1 MKPSSKGTDLVAKVW
16 QAAAFR
22 RFRQIPV
29 LWPSVVASFWVLCLA
44 GLWLAVT
51 AAQSWLFY
59 RSIDRQPYRTSHA
72 RIAAKKAVSSVLD
85 PIYDNRLAELG
96 DLPAYELELSEK
108 RLAEWT
114 GILRRV
120 YARGF
125 AEAQDQVYLPAV
137 FRYRGRALEVDMRG
151 RGTLFTHYKEDKP
164 SFRVKFPKD
173 GYVRGNRV
181 INLIIP
187 YDQARVVGDTTI
199 NSLARRYG
207 FVTIPT
213 RFVTLR
219 LNGEMLGVYHEVEHF
234 RKELAVKQ
242 FRSEGFFMSSLGE
255 PKGSSLSDHPGFEK
269 GALALSRCVVE
280 SCDGDEVRHVLD
292 NYVDFRKMTA
302 YAAITTLFGAKHGWG
317 EDNLILFFDPP
328 RGRFEPVPW
337 DMGTLELKVG
347 EDPFVGLE
355 SVKGIG
361 SAFLRFDDFRLQRDR
376 DVWDL
381 IERHEGAT
389 LEESERLYGDIRR
402 ALNFDTEHSRRYTQ
416 RMVDYFQ
423 GALTKNFKLW
433 RHHLEA
439 VDLEI
444 EAVPGGVS
452 VLNGAAA
459 AVTWRAG
466 PAPTDGA
473 VVLAGEP
480 AETVV
485 PGRYL
490 DVPGKALWRDLTVAE
505 LEAGH
510 WLNAVTGRVIDGA
523 SIRIAPDAGVD
534 TGGAVEAPESSTSES
549 EPTLPAGVRIAGAP
563 DDPVWTFE
571 GNVRLAET
579 LVVPEG
585 ARSRFA
591 PGLRLVLDPGVSLV
605 MHGDLESVGSA
616 AAPIWVGA
624 VDPSAPFGVVAVL
637 GRSHDP
643 VWVRLRHTTISG
655 GTESGY
661 RGSHFSG
668 MFSVYDGHLNM
679 EHSRIEQVQGE
690 DGLNVKFGFIEAR
703 YNEIESTHSDAVDL
717 DFCRGVLED
726 NVIRGARGDSLD
738 FSGSLILARR
748 NQLLDT
754 TDKGVSAGEATTAH
768 LVENEIRRAT
778 TGVASKDSSWVVVR
792 PGPTEGAKIGVAL
805 YQKKQIFSSGVL
817 AAGAGSGG
825 DATPFL
831 LDPGAWAHRLGTD
844 TPQEQPGASEPG
856 S

>member
-1 MKPSSKGTDLVAKVW
+1 MSPPSNPLIDAYGRLRRSPLWPVT
-16 QAAAFR
+16 AAA
-22 RFRQIPV
+22 
-29 LWPSVVASFWVLCLA
+29 FWVLCLA

-51 AAQSWLFY
+51 AAQSWLYY
-59 RSIDRQPYRTSHA
+59 RSIGREPYRNTHT
-72 RIAAKKAVSSVLD
+72 RIAAKKAVSAVLE
-85 PIYDNRLAELG
+85 PFYDYRLAQLG
-96 DLPAYELELSEK
+96 DLPAYELELSDK
-108 RLAEWT
+108 RLTEWT
-114 GILRRV
+114 SILRRV

-125 AEAQDQVYLPAV
+125 AEEQDQIYLPAV
-137 FRYRGRALEVDMRG
+137 FRYRGQPLEVDIRG
-151 RGTLFTHYKEDKP
+151 RGTLFTHYKEEKP
-164 SFRVKFPKD
+164 SFRIRFPKD

-199 NSLARRYG
+199 NSLARRLG
-207 FVTIPT
+207 FVTLPT

-219 LNGEMLGVYHEVEHF
+219 LNGDMLGVYHEVEHF

-255 PKGSSLSDHPGFEK
+255 PKGSSLSDHPGFER
-269 GALALSRCVVE
+269 GALALSHCVVE
-280 SCDGDEVRHVLD
+280 TCTEAEVRHVLD
-292 NYVDFRKMTA
+292 SFVDVHKMAA

-337 DMGTLELKVG
+337 DMGTLELEAG

-361 SAFLRFDDFRLQRDR
+361 SAFLRFDDFRLLRDR
-376 DVWDL
+376 YVWDV
-381 IERHEGAT
+381 ITRHEDLT
-389 LEESERLYGDIRR
+389 VEESERLFGDIRR
-402 ALNFDTEHSRRYTQ
+402 ALSYDTEHSRAYTQ
-416 RMVDYFQ
+416 RLVDYFQ
-423 GALTKNFKLW
+423 GALRKNFKLW
-433 RHHLEA
+433 REHLQTESVELRPVA
-439 VDLEI
+439 
-444 EAVPGGVS
+444 GGWQV
-452 VLNGAAA
+452 VNRGVAAL
-459 AVTWRAG
+459 TWRPGVA
-466 PAPTDGA
+466 PAPGA
-473 VVLAGEP
+473 VVVPGPEL
-480 AETVV
+480 TV

-490 DVPGKALWRDLTVAE
+490 DTPGTAFWRLDDAPGLADGTDLNDGYWINE
-505 LEAGH
+505 
-510 WLNAVTGRVIDGA
+510 VTGEVVDGGRVLRLDPDAA
-523 SIRIAPDAGVD
+523 SVPAEVPAASAEAPSLPAGIRIAGTA
-534 TGGAVEAPESSTSES
+534 
-549 EPTLPAGVRIAGAP
+549 

-571 GNVRLAET
+571 GAVRLTET
-579 LVVPEG
+579 FVVPEG
-585 ARSRFA
+585 ARSRFM

-605 MHGDLESVGSA
+605 MHGDLDSVGEA
-616 AAPIWVGA
+616 TAPIWLGA
-624 VDPSAPFGVVAVL
+624 VDTSAPFGVVAVL

-643 VWVRLRHTTISG
+643 ARVRLRHTTISG
-655 GTESGY
+655 GSEFGY

-703 YNEIESTHSDAVDL
+703 HNEIDSTFSDAVDL

-748 NQLLDT
+748 NTLLDT

-768 LVENEIRRAT
+768 LVDNEIRRAT

-792 PGPTEGAKIGVAL
+792 PGTTEGAKIGVAL

-817 AAGAGSGG
+817 ATGPGSGG

-831 LDPGAWAHRLGTD
+831 LDPKAWAHRLAPVASVD
-844 TPQEQPGASEPG
+844 TASPVDEIPASGDG